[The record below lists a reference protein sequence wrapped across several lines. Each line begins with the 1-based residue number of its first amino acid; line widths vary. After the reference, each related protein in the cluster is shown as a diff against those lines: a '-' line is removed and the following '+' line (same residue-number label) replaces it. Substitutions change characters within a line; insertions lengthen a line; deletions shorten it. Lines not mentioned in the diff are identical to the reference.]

1 MVKQTKKVYISIH
14 EYTKNKAKYTY
25 FFEVCILKK
34 CQQTPVYREKKNRV
48 YQVYICYKLI
58 YRRESSAY
66 AGITSVTTVT
76 RQAQALDSPVY
87 GKKIRRRMPHN
98 YQKRWVFTW
107 NADNFGGL
115 PPRQNLIDL
124 LNEIA
129 VEGVFQTE
137 AGLKTGRPHYQ
148 GRFVLKGQRL
158 GKKRLLEIF
167 KKVGEITN
175 LTFDQELTYD
185 STKYCTKDETRKAGP
200 FFVGTDSYRQKMT
213 PMQIQLNQWQKELLR
228 EIKLVDNADNRDR
241 KVFWIEDP
249 NGGAGKSTFSK
260 YLSFGQKDWK
270 VKKLPIENPSRIR
283 MAVCKILQ
291 KEDVDMFTFDFTR
304 TMGEETSMNN
314 LFQVVE
320 ELKNGHIVSVLYG
333 NPMEV
338 AMTSPH
344 VVIFTNEKFE
354 DYEKYLSKDRW
365 MAYVISPDQCLARRV
380 WHSDRQQWVFVPLS
394 VLNTKK

>member
-1 MVKQTKKVYISIH
+1 MAH
-14 EYTKNKAKYTY
+14 
-25 FFEVCILKK
+25 
-34 CQQTPVYREKKNRV
+34 
-48 YQVYICYKLI
+48 
-58 YRRESSAY
+58 
-66 AGITSVTTVT
+66 
-76 RQAQALDSPVY
+76 
-87 GKKIRRRMPHN
+87 H

-107 NADNFGGL
+107 NSDDLGEL
-115 PPRQNLIDL
+115 PNRQNLVDL

-137 AGLKTGRPHYQ
+137 AGLKTGRLHYQ
-148 GRFVLKGQRL
+148 GRFQLKGSRL

-167 KKVGEITN
+167 EKVFETTN
-175 LTFDQELTYD
+175 LTLEPEILYD

-200 FFVGTDSYRQKMT
+200 FYVGTDSYRQKMT
-213 PMQIQLNQWQKELLR
+213 PMTIKLRRWQTELLQ
-228 EIKLVDNADNRDR
+228 EIKIIENDNARDR
-241 KVFWIEDP
+241 KVFWIEDST
-249 NGGAGKSTFSK
+249 GGPGKSTFSK
-260 YLSFGQKDWK
+260 FLSFGQKDWK
-270 VKKLPIENPSRIR
+270 VKKLPIDSPNRIR

-304 TMGEETSMNN
+304 TMGEETSMND

-354 DYEKYLSKDRW
+354 DYEKYLSRDRW
-365 MAYVISPDQCLARRV
+365 MSYVITPDKALAARK
-380 WHSDRQQWVFVPLS
+380 WDTDMHQWVFLPVS
-394 VLNTKK
+394 SKIQTKGE

>member
-1 MVKQTKKVYISIH
+1 MAH
-14 EYTKNKAKYTY
+14 
-25 FFEVCILKK
+25 
-34 CQQTPVYREKKNRV
+34 
-48 YQVYICYKLI
+48 
-58 YRRESSAY
+58 
-66 AGITSVTTVT
+66 
-76 RQAQALDSPVY
+76 
-87 GKKIRRRMPHN
+87 H

-107 NADNFGGL
+107 NSDDQGGL
-115 PPRQNLIDL
+115 PHKEHLIKL

-137 AGLKTGRPHYQ
+137 AGLKTGRLHYQ
-148 GRFVLKGQRL
+148 GRFVLKGSRL

-167 KKVGEITN
+167 GQICETSN
-175 LTFDQELTYD
+175 LTFEPEILYD

-200 FFVGTDSYRQKMT
+200 FYVGTNSYKQKMT
-213 PMQIQLNQWQKELLR
+213 PMTMKLKEWQKELLQ
-228 EIKLVDNADNRDR
+228 EIKLVDSDEARDR
-241 KVFWIEDP
+241 KVFWIEDA

-270 VKKLPIENPSRIR
+270 VKKLPIETPSRIR

-291 KEDVDMFTFDFTR
+291 KEDVDMFAFDFTR

-320 ELKNGHIVSVLYG
+320 EIKNGHVVSVLYG

-354 DYEKYLSKDRW
+354 DYEKYLSRDRW
-365 MAYVISPDQCLARRV
+365 MAYIITPEGHLAARE
-380 WHSDRQQWVFVPLS
+380 WSHDMNQWVFTPVS
-394 VLNTKK
+394 VKNKKYEGPEKPEPTFKGLTDLERKWSEQTNTNN